1 MDDRPDTMKKP
12 RPIRSILERTLK
24 GLELDGQV
32 RAYSIWGAW
41 KEIVGESVA
50 SQTQPRTIRN
60 KILFVDVSH
69 STWIQQLQFLKTTLL
84 EKINVFLG
92 EPLIQDIRFHLGKI
106 SSHSPSSKEDSWQRE
121 KLDEESA
128 RRIEELLQG
137 ITDGETRKALR
148 KVLVGGAKVE
158 RYRKRSG

>member
-1 MDDRPDTMKKP
+1 MKNPK
-12 RPIRSILERTLK
+12 PIRSILERTLK

-32 RAYSIWGAW
+32 KAYSIWGAW

-50 SQTQPRTIRN
+50 SQTQPRIIRN
-60 KILFVDVSH
+60 RILFVDVSH

-106 SSHSPSSKEDSWQRE
+106 SSPSPLSMEESWQRE
-121 KLDEESA
+121 KLDEETA
-128 RRIEELLQG
+128 KRIEELLQG
-137 ITDGETRKALR
+137 ITDGETRKVLR
-148 KVLVGGAKVE
+148 NVLVGGAKVGRHRE
-158 RYRKRSG
+158 RSG